1 MFSSKYCTLWSLRLH
16 DLQFISFEI
25 CHFQFV
31 ERRRAALERY
41 MNRTAAHPSLKAD
54 PDFRE
59 FLELDADL
67 PKSSQVTTWS
77 SSATLPIKFLH
88 LNF

>member
-1 MFSSKYCTLWSLRLH
+1 MFVIPS
-16 DLQFISFEI
+16 FIVRVFKFFI
-25 CHFQFV
+25 FQFV

-67 PKSSQVTTWS
+67 PKSSQVTPS
-77 SSATLPIKFLH
+77 I
-88 LNF
+88 